1 MSRIREIIRDVL
13 KFFGAILGLVGI
25 RIAEVAWGLLKLAV
39 LAAILYGAAMEIGGR
54 APAQW
59 PEASLALGTVWDYAA
74 AGFETLA
81 ETWITVAVVV
91 LVISAWVQSSA
102 IRDIENR
109 TGMNL
114 IALVTLLNYL
124 QIETDTEGMK
134 AFRESRFLKHMKEGM
149 FASLILGN
157 AAAFDDR
164 LTARATRGGLDAT
177 LLNDL
182 GK

>member
-1 MSRIREIIRDVL
+1 
-13 KFFGAILGLVGI
+13 
-25 RIAEVAWGLLKLAV
+25 
-39 LAAILYGAAMEIGGR
+39 
-54 APAQW
+54 
-59 PEASLALGTVWDYAA
+59 
-74 AGFETLA
+74 
-81 ETWITVAVVV
+81 
-91 LVISAWVQSSA
+91 
-102 IRDIENR
+102 
-109 TGMNL
+109 MNL